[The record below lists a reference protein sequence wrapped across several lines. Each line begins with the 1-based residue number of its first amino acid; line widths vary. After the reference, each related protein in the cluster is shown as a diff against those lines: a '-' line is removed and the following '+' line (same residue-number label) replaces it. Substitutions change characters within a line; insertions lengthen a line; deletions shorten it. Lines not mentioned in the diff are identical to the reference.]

1 MVFVFTDRI
10 WERTSSHFLE
20 WQMKEIRMAKT
31 KNLSAEAIV
40 NIATQSAL
48 DMKGLDVVVIDIQG
62 RSSYADFLVIAS
74 GTSDRHVVSIAEN
87 IQHTMKNDHGHIA
100 KGIEGTREGK
110 WVLLDLGDVIV
121 HVFHQFTREEYNL
134 EEIWKEAPQR
144 VVSDEPH
151 AQAN

>member
-1 MVFVFTDRI
+1 
-10 WERTSSHFLE
+10 
-20 WQMKEIRMAKT
+20 MATTKT
-31 KNLSAEAIV
+31 LSAESMV
-40 NIATQSAL
+40 DIATQSAL
-48 DMKGLDVVVIDIQG
+48 DMKGLDIVVIDIQG
-62 RSSYADFLVIAS
+62 RSSYADYLIIAS

-87 IQHTMKNDHGHIA
+87 IQSVMKNEHNHLA

-121 HVFHQFTREEYNL
+121 HIFHQFTREEYNL

>member
-1 MVFVFTDRI
+1 
-10 WERTSSHFLE
+10 
-20 WQMKEIRMAKT
+20 MATTKT
-31 KNLSAEAIV
+31 LSAESMV
-40 NIATQSAL
+40 DIATQSAL
-48 DMKGLDVVVIDIQG
+48 DMKGLDIVVIDIQG
-62 RSSYADFLVIAS
+62 RSSYADYLIIAS

-87 IQHTMKNDHGHIA
+87 IQNVMKNEHNHLA

-121 HVFHQFTREEYNL
+121 HIFHQFTREEYNL